1 VAREL
6 ERRWDETLRR
16 QRHVED
22 EYDRFCHE
30 QPSELTAAQR
40 ATILRLSQD
49 VSRIWHAAATTS
61 RDRQEIIRLVLDQVT
76 VRVEGESEEVDVALD
91 WAGGFVS
98 RHRLVRPV
106 ARYEQLSNYPLL
118 RARIDILH
126 RQGSRCSEI
135 ARCLNA
141 EGFRPPKR
149 TMQFTTAMVARFL
162 GSQGLHGTR
171 PRAMSDAQLLQEHEY
186 WLTDLARQLNIPV
199 ATLHKW
205 QRVGWIQSR
214 KVPVAGGRW
223 AIWADA
229 DELAR
234 LHRLRAYRR
243 QWPEPRYPAALTTPK
258 PRANNA

>member
-1 VAREL
+1 M
-6 ERRWDETLRR
+6 
-16 QRHVED
+16 
-22 EYDRFCHE
+22 
-30 QPSELTAAQR
+30 
-40 ATILRLSQD
+40 
-49 VSRIWHAAATTS
+49 
-61 RDRQEIIRLVLDQVT
+61 T

-106 ARYEQLSNYPLL
+106 VRYEQLSNYPLL
-118 RARIDILH
+118 RARIDTLH
-126 RQGSRCSEI
+126 RQGSRYSEI

-149 TMQFTTAMVARFL
+149 TTQFTTAMVARFL

-229 DELAR
+229 DESAPSPPASLPPSVAR
-234 LHRLRAYRR
+234 APLSGSLDDTQAPCQQCVEKPRVHYSVHHSKGTRLRR
-243 QWPEPRYPAALTTPK
+243 QYVW
-258 PRANNA
+258 